1 MANGLFNV
9 IKFDGVPGREWIMY
23 KYPGNEFF
31 DKSTLIVGVGQV
43 AIAVHGGKIE
53 NIFASGTYKLST
65 ENFPFLRG
73 LVKAV
78 HGGNVPYTM
87 EIYFFNTTVS
97 LKNVWGTQAP
107 VQMIDPK
114 FNVKV
119 RVRANGQYALKL
131 EDYQLF
137 FTAVTGSVGDKVLY
151 DFGDINNLFRG
162 IINTKISVIL
172 GEYIIKNRIS
182 FLDISLYLNEISELG
197 KLKIEAEFK
206 NYGLRVVNFYFSSV
220 NVPEDDLARI
230 NEYLNKRAEFEIMGD
245 DRYRVARGFDVL
257 EKAAENNGAAGALA
271 SAGVGLGIGMGIAPA
286 IGQAVQQSAAG
297 GSFCSHC
304 GKSIPAG
311 ANFCPYCGTAGALFC
326 PSCKKEISKGMLFC
340 PFCGAKVKGD

>member
-1 MANGLFNV
+1 MSGGLFNV
-9 IKFDGVPGREWIMY
+9 IKFDGVPNREWVMY
-23 KYPGNEFF
+23 KYPGHEFL

-53 NIFASGTYKLST
+53 NIFESGTYKLTT

-78 HGGNVPYTM
+78 HGGEVPFTM

-107 VQMIDPK
+107 IQMIDPK
-114 FNVKV
+114 FNVKA

-137 FTAVTGSVGDKVLY
+137 FSALTGTVGDKVLY
-151 DFGDINNLFRG
+151 EFSDITNMFRG

-172 GEYIIKNRIS
+172 GEYIIKNGIS
-182 FLDISLYLNEISELG
+182 FLDISLYLDEISTLG
-197 KLKIEAEFK
+197 KTKIEAEFK
-206 NYGLRVVNFYFSSV
+206 NYGLRVINFYFSSI
-220 NVPEDDLARI
+220 NVPEDDLAKI

-245 DRYRVARGFDVL
+245 DRYRVARSFDVL
-257 EKAAENNGAAGALA
+257 EKAAANEGAAGAVA
-271 SAGVGLGIGMGIAPA
+271 SSGIGLGIGIGMAPTV
-286 IGQAVQQSAAG
+286 GQAVQQAAPG
-297 GSFCSHC
+297 GSVCRNC
-304 GKSIPAG
+304 GREIPAG
-311 ANFCPYCGTAGALFC
+311 ANFCPFCGTRKMLVC
-326 PSCKKEISKGMLFC
+326 PSCKKELSDGMLFC
-340 PFCGAKVKGD
+340 PFCGTKLQ